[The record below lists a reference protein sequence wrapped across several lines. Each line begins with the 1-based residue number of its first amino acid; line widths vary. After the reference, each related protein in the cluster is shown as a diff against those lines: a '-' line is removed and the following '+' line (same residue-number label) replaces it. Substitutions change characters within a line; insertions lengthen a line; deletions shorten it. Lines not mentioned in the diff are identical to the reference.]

1 MQSFFGLDRDRNAA
15 IANLKMWQSIGDV
28 IQFVIGIFLKSQ
40 SRAIAKSLILL
51 IVLIIG
57 YVCLLILDY
66 KVQKIDMKKGES
78 SLLLSAIATSE

>member
-1 MQSFFGLDRDRNAA
+1 
-15 IANLKMWQSIGDV
+15 MWQSIGDV

-40 SRAIAKSLILL
+40 NRAIVKSLILL

-57 YVCLLILDY
+57 YMCLLILDY